1 MNAMLS
7 DRVQRSFSRSF
18 DTYHDAAGQ
27 QARIAGQLVQDLRNS
42 GAPQH
47 FTSAL
52 ELGCG
57 TGHLTKGLRAEF
69 GFDTLTVNDLS
80 PAARLTAHEA
90 GAAFLCGDATQID
103 WPGQPDL
110 IASASMIQWLPDP
123 AAFLRR
129 AATALAPGG
138 WLAMSGFGPQQYREL
153 AEIGSSARAPGL
165 RLPTDLTAAVED
177 DLDVVATGET
187 VMQMRFASPRRVLE
201 HLRKTGVNGR
211 AQKTWTK
218 TRLLQFS
225 EGYTQRFGGTD
236 GVSLTYHPIWII
248 ARKRGQG

>member
-18 DTYHDAAGQ
+18 GTYHDAAGQ
-27 QARIAGQLVQDLRNS
+27 QARIADQLVQGLRDN
-42 GAPQH
+42 GAPRQ
-47 FTSAL
+47 FALAL

-69 GFDTLTVNDLS
+69 GFDRLTINDLS

-90 GAAFLCGDATQID
+90 GAGFLCGDASQID

-110 IASASMIQWLPDP
+110 IASASMIQWLPNP
-123 AAFLRR
+123 TALLRK

-138 WLAMSGFGPQQYREL
+138 WLAVSGFGPQQYREL

-165 RLPTDLTAAVED
+165 CLPADLTAAAQD
-177 DLDVVATGET
+177 DLDIVTAGET
-187 VMQMRFASPRRVLE
+187 VQQMRFASPRRVLE

-218 TRLLQFS
+218 SRLQQFT
-225 EGYTQRFGGTD
+225 EDYTQRFGDTD
-236 GVSLTYHPIWII
+236 GVTLTYHPIWII
-248 ARKRGQG
+248 ARKRG